1 MESTRRFLQKNIMC
15 VMGDGKERNI
25 SDMKEGLEAIEGFK
39 YGKDYRE
46 GHLAGCLRVL
56 ITNRELE
63 KTGRGVYR
71 LNRAAQELSLENILD
86 MDIELESNEQR
97 ETCLEQMKKETLTA
111 IERQYHSLVKRMDA
125 VSLSSLSPMDFE
137 NVKQLSELKENLKK
151 LLVKYGRI
159 LPQ

>member
-1 MESTRRFLQKNIMC
+1 
-15 VMGDGKERNI
+15 
-25 SDMKEGLEAIEGFK
+25 
-39 YGKDYRE
+39 
-46 GHLAGCLRVL
+46 
-56 ITNRELE
+56 
-63 KTGRGVYR
+63 
-71 LNRAAQELSLENILD
+71 

-97 ETCLEQMKKETLTA
+97 ETCLEQMKQETLTA